1 MKGSRHCQC
10 WSGSSLGLSK
20 LSSLSAA
27 GKGRWLHLGGILPTK
42 GQAGLPAWR
51 WQLKVSWLRHNLS
64 PPEHSSLNASALQF
78 ALENL
83 FSNVKSSPSCYRVS
97 QIFSPIFA
105 HDPLPPCR
113 WGGGVPFSFPKNT
126 ISSPLCVFF
135 EKSQLKYKHFSH
147 FFSIFWP

>member
-1 MKGSRHCQC
+1 MYPHEQGPLTWQA
-10 WSGSSLGLSK
+10 GNSLGLSK

-27 GKGRWLHLGGILPTK
+27 GRRRWLHLGGILPTK
-42 GQAGLPAWR
+42 GQASLPAWR

-97 QIFSPIFA
+97 QIFSPIS
-105 HDPLPPCR
+105 HMTPCPLAD
-113 WGGGVPFSFPKNT
+113 GGGSPSVFPKTQFQVHYVYFLRRVN
-126 ISSPLCVFF
+126 
-135 EKSQLKYKHFSH
+135 
-147 FFSIFWP
+147 

>member
-78 ALENL
+78 ALENSL
-83 FSNVKSSPSCYRVS
+83 LKCQVQPKLHTGCLKF
-97 QIFSPIFA
+97 FSPIFA
-105 HDPLPPCR
+105 HGPLPPSD
-113 WGGGVPFSFPKNT
+113 GGGVTFSFPKNT
-126 ISSPLCVFF
+126 TFGPLCVFF

>member
-1 MKGSRHCQC
+1 MKGSSRCQC
-10 WSGSSLGLSK
+10 WPGSSLGLSK

-42 GQAGLPAWR
+42 GQASLPSWC

-83 FSNVKSSPSCYRVS
+83 FSNVKPSPSCYRVS
-97 QIFSPIFA
+97 QIFHPFSHMAPC
-105 HDPLPPCR
+105 PLQM
-113 WGGGVPFSFPKNT
+113 GGGATFSFPKNT
-126 ISSPLCVFF
+126 IFGPLCVFF
-135 EKSQLKYKHFSH
+135 EKRQLKIQAF
-147 FFSIFWP
+147 

>member
-1 MKGSRHCQC
+1 MKRSRRCQC
-10 WSGSSLGLSK
+10 WSGSSCAPTNKGPPTEQAGTSLGLST

-78 ALENL
+78 ALENSL
-83 FSNVKSSPSCYRVS
+83 LKCQVQPKLHTGCLKF
-97 QIFSPIFA
+97 FSPIFA
-105 HDPLPPCR
+105 HGPLPPSD
-113 WGGGVPFSFPKNT
+113 GGGGHIQFS
-126 ISSPLCVFF
+126 
-135 EKSQLKYKHFSH
+135 QKHNFW
-147 FFSIFWP
+147 SIMCIF